1 MAKTAIDQ
9 NETRRAVKA
18 RQQARKSGE
27 AAAAKVTKDGTIH
40 WLVAKERD
48 EEYRREK
55 IRQERRAAAAEHNG
69 KRLLFQA
76 IQGTLRI
83 HADSEFYR
91 RDVTDVKNAAKASKS
106 SFEWRYLDSG
116 DFIIGLRQK
125 PKVA

>member
-27 AAAAKVTKDGTIH
+27 AAAKVTKDGTIH

-106 SFEWRYLDSG
+106 QFEWRYLDSG